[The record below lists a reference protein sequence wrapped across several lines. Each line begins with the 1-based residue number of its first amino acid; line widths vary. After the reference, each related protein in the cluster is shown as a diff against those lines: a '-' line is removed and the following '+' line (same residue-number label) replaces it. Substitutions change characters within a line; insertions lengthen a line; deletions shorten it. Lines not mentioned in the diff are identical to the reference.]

1 MTALPAHGAEFRR
14 NLWLELSPQRLVALP
29 AIVLVLVLLN
39 QVGNRGD
46 RGDLAELGSWIFYL
60 MVFLWGSRRAA
71 AAVSEE
77 VNGGTWTGQRLS
89 ALAPAALV
97 LGKLFGATAFVWY
110 GGLIGLALFA
120 FGWLGEGRPLPAL
133 LVELLQRLASGVF
146 LHAVALALTLVL
158 LNKRRLVGRLGTTL
172 PQLLALGAALVLLGL
187 FARVSLFSSVGLWQ
201 AEITWYGGVYDGAL
215 FVALTA
221 LAFALWALLAC
232 LRLMANQ
239 LQRQQLP
246 WAWPAFTLFCMAF
259 VEGLAGAGQ
268 LDRTLVGPLA
278 GPFGVALVFFYWA
291 LFAERNEPLRY
302 RQCGA
307 AFAGG
312 QVRRGLALLPWWA
325 LGWPILLAVVLWRG
339 AGAPLD
345 SGLWGDLAGELGIA
359 TPRPLPANLA
369 FALFAL
375 RDAAFVLWVNAGRS
389 QRGDLTAFIYL
400 LVLYGPLLALL
411 GGLQAWSAMGL
422 LAPLPLG
429 PGWLA
434 LASPLAQTLVLAFLA
449 WRRWRAL
456 FRA

>member
-1 MTALPAHGAEFRR
+1 VSFLAEFRR
-14 NLWLELSPQRLVALP
+14 NLWLEFSPQRLVALP

-39 QVGNRGD
+39 RVANRGD
-46 RGDLAELGSWIFYL
+46 PGDLAELGSWIFYL

-71 AAVSEE
+71 AAVTEE

-89 ALAPAALV
+89 ALSPAALV
-97 LGKLFGATAFVWY
+97 FGKLFGATAFVWF

-120 FGWLGEGRPLPAL
+120 FGWLGQGTPVGTL

-146 LHAVALALTLVL
+146 LHAVAVALTLVL

-172 PQLLALGAALVLLGL
+172 PQLLALGAALLLLGL
-187 FARVSLFSSVGLWQ
+187 FARVSLFASVGLWQ
-201 AEITWYGGVYDGAL
+201 GEIAWYGTAYDGAL
-215 FVALTA
+215 FVAVTA
-221 LAFALWALLAC
+221 LVFALWALLAC
-232 LRLMANQ
+232 LRLMAAQ

-246 WAWPAFTLFCMAF
+246 WAWPLFTLFCMAF
-259 VEGLAGAGQ
+259 VQGLATGNE
-268 LDRTLVGPLA
+268 LDNRLVGPLA
-278 GPFGVALVFFYWA
+278 GPFGVALVFFYLA

-302 RQCGA
+302 RQCGV

-325 LGWPILLAVVLWRG
+325 LAWPILLAVVLWRG
-339 AGAPLD
+339 AEAPLET
-345 SGLWGDLAGELGIA
+345 GLWGELGRELGIA
-359 TPRPLPANLA
+359 TPQPLLANLG

-375 RDAAFVLWVNAGRS
+375 RDAAFVLFINAGRG
-389 QRGDLTAFIYL
+389 QRADLTAFVYL

-411 GGLQAWSAMGL
+411 GGLRAWTAMSL

-429 PGWLA
+429 EALPTLLSA
-434 LASPLAQTLVLAFLA
+434 LAQAALLGLLA

-456 FRA
+456 FRG